1 MIIQINSSNAFK
13 CVIYFGFAFVEPI
26 VIHGP
31 SMSIVALLAY
41 PSDQISLRSSPM
53 RQGSL
58 GRMTLHTLQCRPDV
72 QNMRAATRGLTSNW
86 AHANIVAI
94 YYIVEQI
101 LSPLHLLP
109 RGHASRTTK
118 FQGCVPATGMK
129 IGAKRQDMS
138 RFAPQAFCQ

>member
-1 MIIQINSSNAFK
+1 MIH
-13 CVIYFGFAFVEPI
+13 FGFAFVEPI

-41 PSDQISLRSSPM
+41 PSDQISFRSSPM
-53 RQGSL
+53 CQGSL

-72 QNMRAATRGLTSNW
+72 QNMGCDARSDVKLGTCK
-86 AHANIVAI
+86 HCCNIL
-94 YYIVEQI
+94 VEQI

-129 IGAKRQDMS
+129 IGAKCQDMS